1 MGDDANGSDGSR
13 LDRELNELLQ
23 ELRVTLPGVQVL
35 FAFLLTVPFAQ
46 GFSRLTSTQRT
57 AYFVAFLTAAAAAAL
72 LLAPA
77 AYHRIQWRQH
87 DKERLLQTST
97 RLALMGLALLT
108 VAMAAAA
115 FVVTD
120 VLYDTSWAAMVAAGL
135 AALIT
140 ALWFLLPLLSRVRS
154 SD

>member
-1 MGDDANGSDGSR
+1 VSDDANGGEGGR

-35 FAFLLTVPFAQ
+35 FAFLFTVPFSQ
-46 GFSRLTSTQRT
+46 RFGELTDTQRT
-57 AYFVAFLTAAAAAAL
+57 AYFVAFLTAAASAAL

-77 AYHRIQWRQH
+77 AYHRIQWRQR
-87 DKERLLQTST
+87 DKERLLRLST
-97 RLALMGLALLT
+97 GLTLAGLALLT

-120 VLYDTSWAAMVAAGL
+120 VLYETAWAALVA
-135 AALIT
+135 AALIAFIAT
-140 ALWFLLPLLSRVRS
+140 FWFVLPLTSRLRRS
-154 SD
+154 

>member
-1 MGDDANGSDGSR
+1 VGDDGNGDGSR

-35 FAFLLTVPFAQ
+35 FAFLFTVPFSQRFAQ
-46 GFSRLTSTQRT
+46 LTDTQRT
-57 AYFVAFLTAAAAAAL
+57 AYFIAFLTAAAATVL

-97 RLALMGLALLT
+97 RLALAGLALLT
-108 VAMAAAA
+108 VAISAAA

-120 VLYDTSWAAMVAAGL
+120 VLYKTSWAAFVAA
-135 AALIT
+135 ALVAFMVT
-140 ALWFLLPLLSRVRS
+140 LWFVLPLLSRVQERQ
-154 SD
+154 